1 MTGYPGPLQSIHLLI
16 LSQTVKELTPK
27 LQRSFHFANRWPY
40 PLFLCDDSGNWVVV
54 TMTMIYNDDENDDNE
69 NDDAADDANADDKTL
84 LKYTKIIRIKKNQ
97 NIGSGKP

>member
-1 MTGYPGPLQSIHLLI
+1 
-16 LSQTVKELTPK
+16 VKELSPK

-54 TMTMIYNDDENDDNE
+54 TMTMICNDDENDDNE

-84 LKYTKIIRIKKNQ
+84 NQ